1 MSYFTWDSSYSVQVQ
16 RFDTEHQRLFHIV
29 NQLYDG
35 MKSGRGKDVLQGVL
49 QELVRYTQQHF
60 SGEETVMRQAGYIGL
75 QQQIDEHKRFVARVN
90 DLSERFK
97 AGSGALSVELLD
109 VLRDW
114 LVNHIGGMDRQ
125 YSAFLN
131 AKGIH

>member
-16 RFDTEHQRLFHIV
+16 RFDTEHQRLFQIV

-60 SGEETVMRQAGYIGL
+60 SEEETVMRQAGYNGL
-75 QQQIDEHKRFVARVN
+75 QQQIDEHKRFVTRVN